1 MLKHISISN
10 YILIEELELDFSE
23 GFSVITGETGAGKSI
38 LLGALSL
45 ILGKRAD
52 TDVLLDKERKCII
65 EGVFDMNGLGLEAY
79 FEENDLDFEQDTV
92 LRREINMHGRSRAF
106 INDSP
111 VNLPLLK
118 TLGERLVDIHSQH
131 QTLLLN
137 ESGFQMGVLDNYA
150 GNTGLLEKYRT
161 SYVKF
166 RQLRSDLETLLQKEE
181 GMRAD
186 EEYLR
191 FQYDEIE
198 AASLRSSEM
207 DDLEGEIKLLSNA
220 EEIKAILYS
229 LSRTLSLDD
238 NNVLD
243 RLRHAMAELRRI
255 SDYRDDIGSY
265 RERLDSAI
273 IEMKDIAEGLERL
286 EEGVHY
292 DPKRLEEATDR
303 FDHIQSLLQK
313 HKVMDIAALQQL
325 QKELRERLDGI
336 RSLDEDIDRLR
347 KQTRNAEQETEKLAE
362 NLTEMR
368 AKAIPDAEKEITAS
382 LTKLGMNEGVLKIN
396 LDTVDAFTLSG
407 KDRVT
412 FTFSANRGSSP
423 AAISKIASGGELSRL
438 MLAIKSMITAKSLLP
453 TIILDEIDMGV
464 SGDIAAKVGA
474 MLEGMSLNL
483 QLIVITHLPQISA
496 KAGTHYKV
504 YKKTTGNRTVTRVKC
519 LTDGERIEEI
529 AGMLSDESVSTAAKQ
544 TAKELLGK

>member
-38 LLGALSL
+38 LVGALSL

-65 EGVFDMNGLGLEAY
+65 EGIFDMNGLGLEAY
-79 FEENDLDFEQDTV
+79 FEEQDLDFEQDTV
-92 LRREINMHGRSRAF
+92 LRREINKHGRSRAF

-150 GNTGLLEKYRT
+150 GSTGLLDEYRA
-161 SYVKF
+161 SYLEYK
-166 RQLRSDLETLLQKEE
+166 RLRSELEDLLQKEE

-198 AASLRSSEM
+198 AASLRSAEVE
-207 DDLEGEIKLLSNA
+207 DLESEIKLLSNA

-229 LSRTLSLDD
+229 LTRTLSYDD

-243 RLRHAMAELRRI
+243 RLRAAMTELGRI
-255 SDYRDDIGSY
+255 SDYRDDIDSY

-286 EEGVHY
+286 EESVQY
-292 DPKRLEEATDR
+292 DPKRLEEMTDR
-303 FDHIQSLLQK
+303 FDRIQSLLQK
-313 HKVMDIAALQQL
+313 HKVTDIPALQQV
-325 QKELRERLDGI
+325 QKEVGEKLDGI

-347 KQTRNAEQETEKLAE
+347 KQTRITEQETEKLADHLSE
-362 NLTEMR
+362 KR
-368 AKAIPDAEKEITAS
+368 AKAIPDAEKEITES
-382 LTKLGMNEGVLKIN
+382 LAKLGMSEGLLKIN
-396 LDTVDAFTLSG
+396 QEAMDAFTLSG
-407 KDRVT
+407 KDRVAFT
-412 FTFSANRGSSP
+412 FTANRGSSP

-464 SGDIAAKVGA
+464 SGDIAAKVGT
-474 MLEGMSLNL
+474 MLEEMSANL
-483 QLIVITHLPQISA
+483 QLIAITHLPQISA
-496 KAGTHYKV
+496 RAGTHFKV
-504 YKKTTGNRTVTRVKC
+504 YKKASGNRTVTEVKC

-529 AGMLSDESVSTAAKQ
+529 AAMLSDESVSTAAKQ

>member
-38 LLGALSL
+38 LVGALSL

-65 EGVFDMNGLGLEAY
+65 EGIFDMNGLGLEAY

-118 TLGERLVDIHSQH
+118 TMGERLVDIHSQH

-150 GNTGLLEKYRT
+150 GSTGLLEKYRT
-161 SYVKF
+161 SYLKF
-166 RQLRSDLETLLQKEE
+166 RQLRSDLENLLQKEE

-198 AASLRSSEM
+198 AASLRSAELE
-207 DDLEGEIKLLSNA
+207 DLESEIKLLSNA

-229 LSRTLSLDD
+229 LTRTLSYDD

-243 RLRHAMAELRRI
+243 RLRAAMTELGRI
-255 SDYRDDIGSY
+255 SDYRDDIDSY

-286 EEGVHY
+286 EESVQY
-292 DPKRLEEATDR
+292 DPKRLEEMTDR
-303 FDHIQSLLQK
+303 FDRIQSLLQK
-313 HKVMDIAALQQL
+313 HKVTDIPALQQV
-325 QKELRERLDGI
+325 QKEVGEKLDGI

-347 KQTRNAEQETEKLAE
+347 KQTRITEQETEKLADHLSE
-362 NLTEMR
+362 KR
-368 AKAIPDAEKEITAS
+368 AKAIPDAEKEITES
-382 LTKLGMNEGVLKIN
+382 LAKLGMSEGLLKIN
-396 LDTVDAFTLSG
+396 QEAMDAFTLSG
-407 KDRVT
+407 KDRVAFT
-412 FTFSANRGSSP
+412 FTANRGSSP

-504 YKKTTGNRTVTRVKC
+504 YKKTTGNRTVTEVKC

-529 AGMLSDESVSTAAKQ
+529 AAMLSDESVSTAAKQ